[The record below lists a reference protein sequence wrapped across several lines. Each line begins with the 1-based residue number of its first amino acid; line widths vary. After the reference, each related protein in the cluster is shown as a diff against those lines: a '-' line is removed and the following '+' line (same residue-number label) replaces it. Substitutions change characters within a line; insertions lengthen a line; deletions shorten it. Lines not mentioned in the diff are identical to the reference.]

1 MSLPCVDKE
10 ISFAIIPIHDRERSN
25 RTSWKIEQIHSDSFS
40 NRMNLLRH
48 SNRFL
53 RIDSAL
59 AIILLSTCQARQH
72 HVISLSV
79 STCSITSF
87 DKVSIVVMSH
97 ESLRFRISFFEMAR
111 HMNGS
116 KKSASA
122 SSAWSQPRT
131 SRDSMQFFEKFR
143 RVRAA
148 LATENQRFNRHFNG
162 QFDFQE
168 SAMSPNQ
175 ARSSGKRF
183 STNQFFAQSTI
194 TYGSPRDIT

>member
-1 MSLPCVDKE
+1 MIATSDLSICVFMFHQFFRQ
-10 ISFAIIPIHDRERSN
+10 SFN
-25 RTSWKIEQIHSDSFS
+25 RGD
-40 NRMNLLRH
+40 
-48 SNRFL
+48 
-53 RIDSAL
+53 
-59 AIILLSTCQARQH
+59 
-72 HVISLSV
+72 
-79 STCSITSF
+79 
-87 DKVSIVVMSH
+87 SH

-122 SSAWSQPRT
+122 SPAWSQPRT

-168 SAMSPNQ
+168 SAISPNHAESDFQ
-175 ARSSGKRF
+175 RTNFLRKARLLTDHHVTSHRVSHARPLF
-183 STNQFFAQSTI
+183 STLWVRKF
-194 TYGSPRDIT
+194 